1 MNMPLDQRASA
12 FPWQWGDYSSKGM
25 TLRDYIATN
34 ALTGLLSHPS
44 DTNIRDLPA
53 IAYELADAM
62 IEASEKG
69 L

>member
-1 MNMPLDQRASA
+1 MSNYTDTR
-12 FPWQWGDYSSKGM
+12 
-25 TLRDYIATN
+25 
-34 ALTGLLSHPS
+34 LLE
-44 DTNIRDLPA
+44 LYA